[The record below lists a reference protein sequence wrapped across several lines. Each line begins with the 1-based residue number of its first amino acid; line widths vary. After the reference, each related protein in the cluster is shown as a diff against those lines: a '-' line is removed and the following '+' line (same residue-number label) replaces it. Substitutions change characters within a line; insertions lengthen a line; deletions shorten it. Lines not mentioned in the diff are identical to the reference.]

1 LRDDVLPVERIT
13 FRGLNKIE
21 KEKPVIMRFDLN
33 EDVGYQMSLKKL
45 LDMNKWKKK
54 LGQHAGITCIEP

>member
-1 LRDDVLPVERIT
+1 MRDDVLPVERIT

-33 EDVGYQMSLKKL
+33 EDVGYQMILKEL
-45 LDMNKWKKK
+45 LDMNKM
-54 LGQHAGITCIEP
+54 TRNN